1 MKNLHRPLW
10 TAYNSRQ
17 LNSRQLAEKSEF
29 YRLLDGLKAD
39 PTEDRVE
46 LALVDISFCV
56 SIKLYRRI
64 SGDRPP
70 TSCRIDTQLEIAT

>member
-17 LNSRQLAEKSEF
+17 LAEKSKF
-29 YRLLDGLKAD
+29 YRLLDDLKAD
-39 PTEDRVE
+39 PEDRGE

-64 SGDRPP
+64 SGRRQR
-70 TSCRIDTQLEIAT
+70 TSCRIDTQLKIGT